1 MCDFSVSV
9 FIWFLLKCYMFRLRT
24 GLDLTQADDVLC
36 SRLYAKHHII
46 ALAGLRGSIDWAP
59 ALLTGGKVEMFLL
72 PFLSLSFIHSIILLV
87 GWITIKS
94 QALTCCNC
102 VTMQKN
108 KNWEWSQAA
117 AAERDGLM
125 LLLKLVIVVDRGPI
139 DQPSARWDRPA
150 KRAEPMLGN
159 GFHSILIIAPVRPTS
174 ESINNFS
181 SPSSSFASMS
191 TYLLWVLFM
200 KMNIWCVFTLWL
212 WARRLERWNSFYD
225 DRHTCSQAHTMGQSS
240 SALKCEP
247 SAARKRS
254 FLCSLDVRCDDDIAC
269 TIFTHFSPLQQQFF
283 SLLL

>member
-1 MCDFSVSV
+1 MLYVQTANWSWLDSSRWCVVFPTLCETSHNRSGRSSGVHWLSSGSSHGWESWNVS
-9 FIWFLLKCYMFRLRT
+9 
-24 GLDLTQADDVLC
+24 
-36 SRLYAKHHII
+36 S
-46 ALAGLRGSIDWAP
+46 SIS
-59 ALLTGGKVEMFLL
+59 
-72 PFLSLSFIHSIILLV
+72 LSLSFIHSIILLV
-87 GWITIKS
+87 GWLTIKS
-94 QALTCCNC
+94 QAPTCCNC

-159 GFHSILIIAPVRPTS
+159 GFHSIWIIAPVRPTS
-174 ESINNFS
+174 ESINNFF

-240 SALKCEP
+240 YALKCEP